1 MSPEDAN
8 PFIANEIF
16 PAAELPTLED
26 IVVASKGLFR
36 IERLRDDGLDYAR
49 TCEMWSNRLRGAVRG
64 GVVDP
69 AIHPVEKYSRYLPI
83 DRKSVVSGK
92 SGSVRV
98 DPGGGRTI
106 KKTK

>member
-36 IERLRDDGLDYAR
+36 IEWLRDDGLAYAR
-49 TCEMWSNRLRGAVRG
+49 PCEMWSNRLRGAVRG
-64 GVVDP
+64 GGVDT
-69 AIHPVEKYSRYLPI
+69 AIHPVATYPRYLRMSAHGFRL
-83 DRKSVVSGK
+83 RKSGLS
-92 SGSVRV
+92 RIAL
-98 DPGGGRTI
+98 PHE
-106 KKTK
+106 